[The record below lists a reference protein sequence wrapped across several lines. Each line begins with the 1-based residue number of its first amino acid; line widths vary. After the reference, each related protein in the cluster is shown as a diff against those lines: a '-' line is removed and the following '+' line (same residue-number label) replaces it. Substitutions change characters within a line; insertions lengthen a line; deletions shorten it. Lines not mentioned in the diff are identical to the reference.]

1 MSKGKWETIHEAV
14 QNGTR
19 KCKTMKPK
27 KGDPTLGSFSKQQ
40 VIKHLPNKD
49 YSNARITMKAALPD
63 SGTISMNVLLLKI
76 ESVRIAPLIS
86 FHKETQSLR
95 LILLNIGRIVVL

>member
-1 MSKGKWETIHEAV
+1 
-14 QNGTR
+14 
-19 KCKTMKPK
+19 MKPK
-27 KGDPTLGSFSKQQ
+27 IGDPTLGIFSKQQ

>member
-14 QNGTR
+14 QNGTQ
-19 KCKTMKPK
+19 KCTTMKPK
-27 KGDPTLGSFSKQQ
+27 RGDPTLGSFSKQQ

-76 ESVRIAPLIS
+76 
-86 FHKETQSLR
+86 
-95 LILLNIGRIVVL
+95 